1 MSTNSA
7 LSKYKFL
14 GLFPLVMAQIGT
26 SGDNS
31 VLTVATASL
40 LASLNATMSDIQL
53 ANIIYSLCAGC
64 LMIVGGMVGLIVGW
78 KKTFRIGAAMCAV
91 GELVVAFSG
100 NIFMFTWGGRLLV
113 GIGAS
118 FLIPSVL
125 GLIPGLYQ
133 GNDRAFAFG
142 AIGAATGIASCL
154 GPIAAGFLIDTF
166 DWRIAFSCMAV
177 YFTIVF
183 LGSLLVGDVPLPEQK
198 VRFDL
203 KGTVVAVAGLFL
215 LIIGISKI
223 PVWGLIDPIAP
234 PVIGGS
240 PLVLFGM
247 SPALFIA
254 LLGLITLVLLV
265 RIERNV
271 EKTYGSCLI
280 PSSFLTTPQ
289 VRSGLYLTAMLF
301 LCFGGSFFLVITYL
315 QLVAGFSAIMTGIAM
330 SAMAIP
336 MIVFSMGIP
345 KFSPDA
351 SPKKICRTGI
361 AMIALSTIPM
371 ALSLNPYGVNWLMY
385 VGLFFFGAGQGFV
398 ASQSSNIIAGAVN
411 ARDAQQSSGIQTAT
425 RNVGQAIGVA
435 ILGVVMLFSITGTFK
450 DAALSSADLSSTSK
464 TVISEQAS
472 IGFMPDAAFAKYIAD
487 KAANADDAAV
497 LTAINPTV
505 CPRCACLRRKSI
517 EALFFT
523 QQMFCDRFKH
533 RRTFDKG
540 HRAEGG
546 GTFFNGKL
554 AGSRHIKTFTGHFP

>member
-1 MSTNSA
+1 MSTSSA

-183 LGSLLVGDVPLPEQK
+183 IGSLLVGDVPLPEQK

-254 LLGLITLVLLV
+254 LLGLITLVFLV

-345 KFSPDA
+345 KF
-351 SPKKICRTGI
+351 KIG
-361 AMIALSTIPM
+361 
-371 ALSLNPYGVNWLMY
+371 
-385 VGLFFFGAGQGFV
+385 
-398 ASQSSNIIAGAVN
+398 
-411 ARDAQQSSGIQTAT
+411 
-425 RNVGQAIGVA
+425 
-435 ILGVVMLFSITGTFK
+435 
-450 DAALSSADLSSTSK
+450 
-464 TVISEQAS
+464 
-472 IGFMPDAAFAKYIAD
+472 
-487 KAANADDAAV
+487 
-497 LTAINPTV
+497 
-505 CPRCACLRRKSI
+505 
-517 EALFFT
+517 
-523 QQMFCDRFKH
+523 
-533 RRTFDKG
+533 
-540 HRAEGG
+540 RA
-546 GTFFNGKL
+546 
-554 AGSRHIKTFTGHFP
+554 HV

>member
-1 MSTNSA
+1 M
-7 LSKYKFL
+7 
-14 GLFPLVMAQIGT
+14 
-26 SGDNS
+26 
-31 VLTVATASL
+31 
-40 LASLNATMSDIQL
+40 
-53 ANIIYSLCAGC
+53 
-64 LMIVGGMVGLIVGW
+64 
-78 KKTFRIGAAMCAV
+78 
-91 GELVVAFSG
+91 
-100 NIFMFTWGGRLLV
+100 
-113 GIGAS
+113 
-118 FLIPSVL
+118 
-125 GLIPGLYQ
+125 
-133 GNDRAFAFG
+133 
-142 AIGAATGIASCL
+142 
-154 GPIAAGFLIDTF
+154 
-166 DWRIAFSCMAV
+166 
-177 YFTIVF
+177 
-183 LGSLLVGDVPLPEQK
+183 PLPEQK

-361 AMIALSTIPM
+361 ATVALSTIPM

-497 LTAINPTV
+497 LTAINRSTRQNSTQLGLYV
-505 CPRCACLRRKSI
+505 LGFIC
-517 EALFFT
+517 ALFW
-523 QQMFCDRFKH
+523 
-533 RRTFDKG
+533 
-540 HRAEGG
+540 
-546 GTFFNGKL
+546 L
-554 AGSRHIKTFTGHFP
+554 STGPLPNEKITK

>member
-78 KKTFRIGAAMCAV
+78 KKTFRIGAA
-91 GELVVAFSG
+91 
-100 NIFMFTWGGRLLV
+100 
-113 GIGAS
+113 
-118 FLIPSVL
+118 
-125 GLIPGLYQ
+125 
-133 GNDRAFAFG
+133 
-142 AIGAATGIASCL
+142 TGIASCL

-183 LGSLLVGDVPLPEQK
+183 VGSLLVGDVPLPEQK

-361 AMIALSTIPM
+361 AMVALSTIPM

-497 LTAINPTV
+497 LTAINRSTRQNSTQLGLYV
-505 CPRCACLRRKSI
+505 LGFIC
-517 EALFFT
+517 ALFW
-523 QQMFCDRFKH
+523 
-533 RRTFDKG
+533 
-540 HRAEGG
+540 
-546 GTFFNGKL
+546 L
-554 AGSRHIKTFTGHFP
+554 STGPLPNEKITK

>member
-1 MSTNSA
+1 
-7 LSKYKFL
+7 
-14 GLFPLVMAQIGT
+14 
-26 SGDNS
+26 
-31 VLTVATASL
+31 
-40 LASLNATMSDIQL
+40 
-53 ANIIYSLCAGC
+53 
-64 LMIVGGMVGLIVGW
+64 
-78 KKTFRIGAAMCAV
+78 
-91 GELVVAFSG
+91 
-100 NIFMFTWGGRLLV
+100 
-113 GIGAS
+113 
-118 FLIPSVL
+118 
-125 GLIPGLYQ
+125 
-133 GNDRAFAFG
+133 
-142 AIGAATGIASCL
+142 
-154 GPIAAGFLIDTF
+154 
-166 DWRIAFSCMAV
+166 MAV

-183 LGSLLVGDVPLPEQK
+183 VGSLLVGDVPLPEQK

-361 AMIALSTIPM
+361 AMVALSTIPM

-497 LTAINPTV
+497 LTAINRSTRQNSTQLGLYV
-505 CPRCACLRRKSI
+505 LGFIC
-517 EALFFT
+517 ALFWLST
-523 QQMFCDRFKH
+523 
-533 RRTFDKG
+533 
-540 HRAEGG
+540 
-546 GTFFNGKL
+546 
-554 AGSRHIKTFTGHFP
+554 

>member
-64 LMIVGGMVGLIVGW
+64 LMIVGGMLGLIVGW
-78 KKTFRIGAAMCAV
+78 KKTFRIGAALCAI
-91 GELVVAFSG
+91 GELVVAL
-100 NIFMFTWGGRLLV
+100 RLLV

-125 GLIPGLYQ
+125 GLIPGLYR

-154 GPIAAGFLIDTF
+154 GPIVSGFLIDTF
-166 DWRIAFSCMAV
+166 DWRTAFSCMAV

-183 LGSLLVGDVPLPEQK
+183 IGSLLVGDVPLPEQK

-203 KGTVVAVAGLFL
+203 TGSLVAVAGLFL

-254 LLGLITLVLLV
+254 LLGLITLALLV

-301 LCFGGSFFLVITYL
+301 LCFGGSFFLVIAYL

-361 AMIALSTIPM
+361 AMVALSTIPM

-385 VGLFFFGAGQGFV
+385 IGLFFFGAGQGFV

-435 ILGVVMLFSITGTFK
+435 VLGVVMLFSITGNFK
-450 DAALSSADLSSTSK
+450 DAALSSNDLSAASK
-464 TVISEQAS
+464 TAINAQAS
-472 IGFMPDAAFAKYIAD
+472 IGFMPDATFDKYIAD
-487 KAANADDAAV
+487 KVSTNNDMAILQDINRHTRQDSTRLGLYV
-497 LTAINPTV
+497 LGLI
-505 CPRCACLRRKSI
+505 C
-517 EALFFT
+517 ALFWLSTGPLPDEKIT
-523 QQMFCDRFKH
+523 Q
-533 RRTFDKG
+533 
-540 HRAEGG
+540 
-546 GTFFNGKL
+546 
-554 AGSRHIKTFTGHFP
+554 

>member
-1 MSTNSA
+1 MSTSSA

-142 AIGAATGIASCL
+142 AIGAFAFGAIGAATGIASCL

-183 LGSLLVGDVPLPEQK
+183 VGSLLVGDVPLPEQK

-361 AMIALSTIPM
+361 AMVALSTIPM

-497 LTAINPTV
+497 LTAINRSTRQNSTQLGLYV
-505 CPRCACLRRKSI
+505 LGFIC
-517 EALFFT
+517 ALFW
-523 QQMFCDRFKH
+523 
-533 RRTFDKG
+533 
-540 HRAEGG
+540 
-546 GTFFNGKL
+546 L
-554 AGSRHIKTFTGHFP
+554 STGPLPNEKITK

>member
-1 MSTNSA
+1 MSTSSA

-183 LGSLLVGDVPLPEQK
+183 VGSLLVGDVPLPEQK

-361 AMIALSTIPM
+361 AMVALSTIPM

-450 DAALSSADLSSTSK
+450 DAALSSADLSSSSK

-497 LTAINPTV
+497 LTAINRSTRQNSTQLGLYV
-505 CPRCACLRRKSI
+505 LGFIC
-517 EALFFT
+517 ALFWLST
-523 QQMFCDRFKH
+523 GPLPNEKITKRF
-533 RRTFDKG
+533 
-540 HRAEGG
+540 
-546 GTFFNGKL
+546 
-554 AGSRHIKTFTGHFP
+554 

>member
-40 LASLNATMSDIQL
+40 LASLNATMSDIQLANIIYSATMSDIQL

-223 PVWGLIDPIAP
+223 PFWGLIDPIAP

-497 LTAINPTV
+497 LTAINRSTRQNSTQLGLYV
-505 CPRCACLRRKSI
+505 LGFIC
-517 EALFFT
+517 ALFW
-523 QQMFCDRFKH
+523 
-533 RRTFDKG
+533 
-540 HRAEGG
+540 
-546 GTFFNGKL
+546 L
-554 AGSRHIKTFTGHFP
+554 STGPLPNEKITK

>member
-1 MSTNSA
+1 M
-7 LSKYKFL
+7 
-14 GLFPLVMAQIGT
+14 
-26 SGDNS
+26 
-31 VLTVATASL
+31 
-40 LASLNATMSDIQL
+40 
-53 ANIIYSLCAGC
+53 
-64 LMIVGGMVGLIVGW
+64 
-78 KKTFRIGAAMCAV
+78 
-91 GELVVAFSG
+91 
-100 NIFMFTWGGRLLV
+100 
-113 GIGAS
+113 
-118 FLIPSVL
+118 
-125 GLIPGLYQ
+125 
-133 GNDRAFAFG
+133 
-142 AIGAATGIASCL
+142 
-154 GPIAAGFLIDTF
+154 
-166 DWRIAFSCMAV
+166 
-177 YFTIVF
+177 
-183 LGSLLVGDVPLPEQK
+183 PLP
-198 VRFDL
+198 
-203 KGTVVAVAGLFL
+203 ACFL

-289 VRSGLYLTAMLF
+289 VRSGLFLTAMLF

-361 AMIALSTIPM
+361 AMVALSTIPM

-411 ARDAQQSSGIQTAT
+411 ARDAQQSAVSRPRPAMSV
-425 RNVGQAIGVA
+425 RRSAS
-435 ILGVVMLFSITGTFK
+435 LFW
-450 DAALSSADLSSTSK
+450 A
-464 TVISEQAS
+464 
-472 IGFMPDAAFAKYIAD
+472 
-487 KAANADDAAV
+487 
-497 LTAINPTV
+497 
-505 CPRCACLRRKSI
+505 
-517 EALFFT
+517 
-523 QQMFCDRFKH
+523 
-533 RRTFDKG
+533 
-540 HRAEGG
+540 
-546 GTFFNGKL
+546 
-554 AGSRHIKTFTGHFP
+554 

>member
-1 MSTNSA
+1 MATNTA
-7 LSKYKFL
+7 LNKSKFL
-14 GLFPLVMAQIGT
+14 GLIPLVMAQIGT

-40 LASLNATMSDIQL
+40 LASLNATMADIQL

-78 KKTFRIGAAMCAV
+78 KKTFRVGALLCIV
-91 GELVVAFSG
+91 GEVTVAFSS
-100 NIFMFTWGGRLLV
+100 NIFIFTWGGRLLV

-125 GLIPGLYQ
+125 GLIPGLYH

-154 GPIAAGFLIDTF
+154 GPIASGFLIDTF
-166 DWRIAFSCMAV
+166 DWRIAFTCMAV
-177 YFTIVF
+177 YFAIV
-183 LGSLLVGDVPLPEQK
+183 LAGSTLVDDVPLPEQK

-203 KGTVVAVAGLFL
+203 KGSLVAIAGLFL

-223 PVWGLIDPIAP
+223 PVWGLLDPIAP
-234 PVIGGS
+234 PVIGGTA
-240 PLVLFGM
+240 LTIFGL

-254 LLGLITLVLLV
+254 ILGLITLGLLV
-265 RIERNV
+265 RIERDV

-315 QLVAGFSAIMTGIAM
+315 QLVAGFSAIMTGVAM
-330 SAMAIP
+330 SAMAVP
-336 MIVFSMGIP
+336 MIFFSMGIP
-345 KFSPDA
+345 KLSPDA
-351 SPKKICRTGI
+351 SPKKVCRLGI
-361 AMIALSTIPM
+361 IMVSLSTVPM
-371 ALSLNPYGVNWLMY
+371 ALSLRPDSVSWLMY
-385 VGLFFFGAGQGFV
+385 LGLFFFGAGQGFV

-435 ILGVVMLFSITGTFK
+435 ILGVVMLFSVTGTFK
-450 DAALSSADLSSTSK
+450 DATLSNAQLSPTAK
-464 TVISEQAS
+464 AAISQQSS
-472 IGFMPDAAFAKYIAD
+472 IGFMPDATFSKYIAD
-487 KAANADDAAV
+487 KTAVPTDATSLIVINRSTRQNSTQLGLYV
-497 LTAINPTV
+497 LGCI
-505 CPRCACLRRKSI
+505 C
-517 EALFFT
+517 ALFW
-523 QQMFCDRFKH
+523 
-533 RRTFDKG
+533 
-540 HRAEGG
+540 
-546 GTFFNGKL
+546 L
-554 AGSRHIKTFTGHFP
+554 STGPLPNEKITR

>member
-183 LGSLLVGDVPLPEQK
+183 VGSLLVGDVPLPEQK

-234 PVIGGS
+234 PVIGGGS

-361 AMIALSTIPM
+361 AMVALSTIPM

-497 LTAINPTV
+497 LTAINRSTRQNSTQLGLYV
-505 CPRCACLRRKSI
+505 LGFIC
-517 EALFFT
+517 ALFW
-523 QQMFCDRFKH
+523 
-533 RRTFDKG
+533 
-540 HRAEGG
+540 
-546 GTFFNGKL
+546 L
-554 AGSRHIKTFTGHFP
+554 STGPLPNEKITK

>member
-330 SAMAIP
+330 SALW
-336 MIVFSMGIP
+336 
-345 KFSPDA
+345 
-351 SPKKICRTGI
+351 R
-361 AMIALSTIPM
+361 
-371 ALSLNPYGVNWLMY
+371 
-385 VGLFFFGAGQGFV
+385 
-398 ASQSSNIIAGAVN
+398 
-411 ARDAQQSSGIQTAT
+411 
-425 RNVGQAIGVA
+425 
-435 ILGVVMLFSITGTFK
+435 
-450 DAALSSADLSSTSK
+450 
-464 TVISEQAS
+464 
-472 IGFMPDAAFAKYIAD
+472 
-487 KAANADDAAV
+487 
-497 LTAINPTV
+497 
-505 CPRCACLRRKSI
+505 
-517 EALFFT
+517 
-523 QQMFCDRFKH
+523 
-533 RRTFDKG
+533 
-540 HRAEGG
+540 
-546 GTFFNGKL
+546 
-554 AGSRHIKTFTGHFP
+554 SR

>member
-53 ANIIYSLCAGC
+53 A
-64 LMIVGGMVGLIVGW
+64 
-78 KKTFRIGAAMCAV
+78 
-91 GELVVAFSG
+91 

-183 LGSLLVGDVPLPEQK
+183 VGSLLVGDVPLPEQK

-361 AMIALSTIPM
+361 AMVALSTIPM

-497 LTAINPTV
+497 LTAINRSTRQNSTQLGLYV
-505 CPRCACLRRKSI
+505 LGFIC
-517 EALFFT
+517 ALFW
-523 QQMFCDRFKH
+523 
-533 RRTFDKG
+533 
-540 HRAEGG
+540 
-546 GTFFNGKL
+546 L
-554 AGSRHIKTFTGHFP
+554 STGPLPNEKITK

>member
-1 MSTNSA
+1 MSTSSA

-183 LGSLLVGDVPLPEQK
+183 VGSLLVGDVPLPEQK

-336 MIVFSMGIP
+336 M
-345 KFSPDA
+345 
-351 SPKKICRTGI
+351 
-361 AMIALSTIPM
+361 

-464 TVISEQAS
+464 AVISEQAS

-497 LTAINPTV
+497 LTAINRGTRQNSTQLGLYV
-505 CPRCACLRRKSI
+505 LGFIC
-517 EALFFT
+517 ALFW
-523 QQMFCDRFKH
+523 
-533 RRTFDKG
+533 
-540 HRAEGG
+540 
-546 GTFFNGKL
+546 L
-554 AGSRHIKTFTGHFP
+554 STGPLPNEKITK

>member
-1 MSTNSA
+1 MSTSSA

-64 LMIVGGMVGLIVGW
+64 LMIVGGMVGLIVGGMVGLIVGW

-183 LGSLLVGDVPLPEQK
+183 VGSLLVGDVPLPEQK

-361 AMIALSTIPM
+361 AMVALSTIPM

-497 LTAINPTV
+497 LTAINRSTRQNSTQLGLYV
-505 CPRCACLRRKSI
+505 LGFIC
-517 EALFFT
+517 ALFW
-523 QQMFCDRFKH
+523 
-533 RRTFDKG
+533 
-540 HRAEGG
+540 
-546 GTFFNGKL
+546 L
-554 AGSRHIKTFTGHFP
+554 STGPLPNEKITK

>member
-1 MSTNSA
+1 MSTSSA

-183 LGSLLVGDVPLPEQK
+183 VGSLLVGDVPLPEQK

-289 VRSGLYLTAMLF
+289 VRSGLYLTAML
-301 LCFGGSFFLVITYL
+301 C
-315 QLVAGFSAIMTGIAM
+315 
-330 SAMAIP
+330 
-336 MIVFSMGIP
+336 
-345 KFSPDA
+345 
-351 SPKKICRTGI
+351 
-361 AMIALSTIPM
+361 
-371 ALSLNPYGVNWLMY
+371 
-385 VGLFFFGAGQGFV
+385 
-398 ASQSSNIIAGAVN
+398 
-411 ARDAQQSSGIQTAT
+411 
-425 RNVGQAIGVA
+425 
-435 ILGVVMLFSITGTFK
+435 
-450 DAALSSADLSSTSK
+450 SSASAGRSSWSSLICSWSP
-464 TVISEQAS
+464 VSA
-472 IGFMPDAAFAKYIAD
+472 P
-487 KAANADDAAV
+487 
-497 LTAINPTV
+497 L
-505 CPRCACLRRKSI
+505 
-517 EALFFT
+517 
-523 QQMFCDRFKH
+523 
-533 RRTFDKG
+533 
-540 HRAEGG
+540 
-546 GTFFNGKL
+546 
-554 AGSRHIKTFTGHFP
+554 

>member
-166 DWRIAFSCMAV
+166 DWRIAF
-177 YFTIVF
+177 
-183 LGSLLVGDVPLPEQK
+183 
-198 VRFDL
+198 
-203 KGTVVAVAGLFL
+203 
-215 LIIGISKI
+215 
-223 PVWGLIDPIAP
+223 
-234 PVIGGS
+234 
-240 PLVLFGM
+240 
-247 SPALFIA
+247 
-254 LLGLITLVLLV
+254 
-265 RIERNV
+265 
-271 EKTYGSCLI
+271 
-280 PSSFLTTPQ
+280 SFLTTPQ

-497 LTAINPTV
+497 LTAINRSTRQNSTQLGLYV
-505 CPRCACLRRKSI
+505 LGFIC
-517 EALFFT
+517 ALFW
-523 QQMFCDRFKH
+523 
-533 RRTFDKG
+533 
-540 HRAEGG
+540 
-546 GTFFNGKL
+546 L
-554 AGSRHIKTFTGHFP
+554 STGPLPNEKITK

>member
-125 GLIPGLYQ
+125 GLIPGLYK

-166 DWRIAFSCMAV
+166 DWRIAFSYMAV

-183 LGSLLVGDVPLPEQK
+183 IGSLLVGDVPLPEQK

-254 LLGLITLVLLV
+254 LLGLITLVFLV

-289 VRSGLYLTAMLF
+289 VRSGLTVSYSDAVPLLRRVVLPGHHLSAAGRRFQRHYDRYSHERYGDPDDRVLYGYPQVQSR
-301 LCFGGSFFLVITYL
+301 CFAEKDLPHGYRYGCPFDD
-315 QLVAGFSAIMTGIAM
+315 
-330 SAMAIP
+330 
-336 MIVFSMGIP
+336 
-345 KFSPDA
+345 PD
-351 SPKKICRTGI
+351 
-361 AMIALSTIPM
+361 
-371 ALSLNPYGVNWLMY
+371 
-385 VGLFFFGAGQGFV
+385 
-398 ASQSSNIIAGAVN
+398 
-411 ARDAQQSSGIQTAT
+411 
-425 RNVGQAIGVA
+425 
-435 ILGVVMLFSITGTFK
+435 GVVLKS
-450 DAALSSADLSSTSK
+450 
-464 TVISEQAS
+464 
-472 IGFMPDAAFAKYIAD
+472 
-487 KAANADDAAV
+487 
-497 LTAINPTV
+497 
-505 CPRCACLRRKSI
+505 LRS
-517 EALFFT
+517 
-523 QQMFCDRFKH
+523 
-533 RRTFDKG
+533 
-540 HRAEGG
+540 
-546 GTFFNGKL
+546 
-554 AGSRHIKTFTGHFP
+554 

>member
-1 MSTNSA
+1 MSTSSA

-64 LMIVGGMVGLIVGW
+64 LMIVGGMVVGLIVGW

-183 LGSLLVGDVPLPEQK
+183 VGSLLVGDVPLPEQK

-361 AMIALSTIPM
+361 AMVALSTIPM

-497 LTAINPTV
+497 LTAINRSTRQNSTQLGLYV
-505 CPRCACLRRKSI
+505 LGFIC
-517 EALFFT
+517 ALFW
-523 QQMFCDRFKH
+523 
-533 RRTFDKG
+533 
-540 HRAEGG
+540 
-546 GTFFNGKL
+546 L
-554 AGSRHIKTFTGHFP
+554 STGPLPNEKITK

>member
-183 LGSLLVGDVPLPEQK
+183 VGSLLVGDVPLPEQK

-336 MIVFSMGIP
+336 M
-345 KFSPDA
+345 
-351 SPKKICRTGI
+351 
-361 AMIALSTIPM
+361 

-464 TVISEQAS
+464 AVISEQAS

-497 LTAINPTV
+497 LTAINRSTRQNSTQLGLYV
-505 CPRCACLRRKSI
+505 LGFIC
-517 EALFFT
+517 ALFW
-523 QQMFCDRFKH
+523 
-533 RRTFDKG
+533 
-540 HRAEGG
+540 
-546 GTFFNGKL
+546 L
-554 AGSRHIKTFTGHFP
+554 STGPLPNEKITK

>member
-1 MSTNSA
+1 MYTSSA

-183 LGSLLVGDVPLPEQK
+183 
-198 VRFDL
+198 
-203 KGTVVAVAGLFL
+203 VAVAGLFL

-361 AMIALSTIPM
+361 AMVALSTIPM

-464 TVISEQAS
+464 AVISEQAS

-497 LTAINPTV
+497 LTAINRSTRQNSTQLGLYV
-505 CPRCACLRRKSI
+505 LGFIC
-517 EALFFT
+517 ALFW
-523 QQMFCDRFKH
+523 
-533 RRTFDKG
+533 
-540 HRAEGG
+540 
-546 GTFFNGKL
+546 L
-554 AGSRHIKTFTGHFP
+554 STGPLPNEKITK

>member
-1 MSTNSA
+1 MSTSSA

-142 AIGAATGIASCL
+142 AIGAATGTASCL

-183 LGSLLVGDVPLPEQK
+183 VGSLLVGDVPLPEQK

-361 AMIALSTIPM
+361 AMVALSTIPM

-497 LTAINPTV
+497 LTAINRSTRQNSTQLGLYV
-505 CPRCACLRRKSI
+505 LGFIC
-517 EALFFT
+517 ALFW
-523 QQMFCDRFKH
+523 
-533 RRTFDKG
+533 
-540 HRAEGG
+540 
-546 GTFFNGKL
+546 L
-554 AGSRHIKTFTGHFP
+554 STGPVSYTHLTLPTICSV

>member
-183 LGSLLVGDVPLPEQK
+183 VGSLLVGDVPLPEQK

-361 AMIALSTIPM
+361 AMVALSTIPM

-385 VGLFFFGAGQGFV
+385 VGLFFFGSGQGFV

-497 LTAINPTV
+497 LTAINRSTRQNSTQLGLYV
-505 CPRCACLRRKSI
+505 LGFIC
-517 EALFFT
+517 ALFWLST
-523 QQMFCDRFKH
+523 GPLPNEKITKRF
-533 RRTFDKG
+533 
-540 HRAEGG
+540 
-546 GTFFNGKL
+546 
-554 AGSRHIKTFTGHFP
+554 

>member
-183 LGSLLVGDVPLPEQK
+183 VGSLLVGDVPLPEQK

-330 SAMAIP
+330 SSAMAIP

-361 AMIALSTIPM
+361 AMVALSTIPM

-497 LTAINPTV
+497 LTAINRSTRQNSTQLGLYV
-505 CPRCACLRRKSI
+505 LGFIC
-517 EALFFT
+517 ALFW
-523 QQMFCDRFKH
+523 
-533 RRTFDKG
+533 
-540 HRAEGG
+540 
-546 GTFFNGKL
+546 L
-554 AGSRHIKTFTGHFP
+554 STGPLPNEKITK

>member
-1 MSTNSA
+1 MSTSSA

-31 VLTVATASL
+31 VLTVVATASL

-183 LGSLLVGDVPLPEQK
+183 VGSLLVGDVPLPEQK

-361 AMIALSTIPM
+361 AMVALSTIPM

-464 TVISEQAS
+464 AVISEQAS

-497 LTAINPTV
+497 LTAINRSTRQNSTQLGLYV
-505 CPRCACLRRKSI
+505 LGFIC
-517 EALFFT
+517 ALFW
-523 QQMFCDRFKH
+523 
-533 RRTFDKG
+533 
-540 HRAEGG
+540 
-546 GTFFNGKL
+546 L
-554 AGSRHIKTFTGHFP
+554 STGPLPNEKITK